1 MDKRVRWHGV
11 NQISTRYQQLFHVAS
26 GLGADFSEHSCLRGS
41 RCQAQDLNAAPVF
54 YWNIMNYIYIDCL
67 WQLVE
72 SRYIRIVRGVWC
84 RFWPLTL
91 HIRHITCSY
100 MSPCICAWFR
110 QSTEDSLLAPEAK
123 VSEAV
128 WKQKAGLPAE
138 QWCGTSQCLIL
149 SMSWDVLRFGRH
161 EVLLSCPLQRR

>member
-1 MDKRVRWHGV
+1 MTWCQPDI
-11 NQISTRYQQLFHVAS
+11 NQISTVVSRCRRSWGRFQRAQLFE
-26 GLGADFSEHSCLRGS
+26 GLKVPSS
-41 RCQAQDLNAAPVF
+41 RPQCSSRVLLKHNEL
-54 YWNIMNYIYIDCL
+54 YIDCL

-138 QWCGTSQCLIL
+138 QWCETSQCLM